1 MFIVRKIGGYIL
13 EEKKLIIEP
22 HRYGGETSVISMR
35 MPKEMLGDID
45 KVAAETGRTRN
56 EILML
61 SIEFALEHL
70 HIQRKD
76 GGK

>member
-1 MFIVRKIGGYIL
+1 M

-70 HIQRKD
+70 YIQRKD

>member
-1 MFIVRKIGGYIL
+1 M

-22 HRYGGETSVISMR
+22 YRYGGETSVISMR
-35 MPKEMLGDID
+35 MPKEMLRDID

-70 HIQRKD
+70 YIKRKD